1 MNHAQ
6 MDELYEL
13 YVMGVL
19 EAEAAAEIDTH
30 IRDNCSYCLQRVGE
44 ALQNT
49 TGLAWTADQV
59 TPPKYLRDRVLAG
72 VRPQRRF
79 GGYRLAIAGLAAACM
94 VLLAFSFWSNSR
106 MQTMRDQLHSLL
118 SERDE
123 LRAAIAILSRSDT
136 RAVQFGL
143 AENVPHGRVF
153 VNRSRGVVFIGSLL
167 PPLSSD
173 KTFELWLVPA
183 KGAPQPAGL
192 FRPNASGE
200 SVNVISTPLG
210 LRNVAAVAVSIE
222 PRQGSSA
229 PTTKPI
235 LVVPFG

>member
-30 IRDNCSYCLQRVGE
+30 IHDKCSYCLQRVGE

-72 VRPQRRF
+72 VRPPRTSRAF
-79 GGYRLAIAGLAAACM
+79 NFPIVGLSAACIA
-94 VLLAFSFWSNSR
+94 LLAFSFWLNSQ
-106 MQTMRDQLHSLL
+106 MQKTQNQMRALL
-118 SERDE
+118 SERNE
-123 LRAAIAILSRSDT
+123 LRAAIAILSRPDT

-143 AENVPHGRVF
+143 TENVPHGRVF
-153 VNRSRGVVFIGSLL
+153 VNRTGGLVFIGSQL
-167 PPLSSD
+167 PHLSND
-173 KTFELWLVPA
+173 KEFELWLVPS
-183 KGAPQPAGL
+183 KGAPRAAGL

-200 SVNVISTPLG
+200 SVQVSSAPVDLSK
-210 LRNVAAVAVSIE
+210 VAAVAVSIE

-235 LVVPFG
+235 LVVPLG